1 MKTSMPRSSRVSD
14 ALVVS
19 VVEKNKYRK
28 SFVYPEAWPAR
39 VFRSSS
45 VTSLYICASVIT
57 LFPLLS
63 QSAEIEKNA
72 S

>member
-39 VFRSSS
+39 VLRSSS
-45 VTSLYICASVIT
+45 VTSLYICVICD
-57 LFPLLS
+57 
-63 QSAEIEKNA
+63 NA
-72 S
+72 VPAFIAVG